1 MPKKIQNTQNPSPL
15 EEMSND
21 SDNELQ
27 LQPRPK
33 PVSKQQPVIQA
44 TLPSVPPVPP
54 QLIPQQPTLA
64 APIKQKRNYN
74 ITEEH
79 KEVLKQRLLVAH
91 QRKKELAEE
100 RKLQKDEAMKALEI
114 KKQQKILQEAE
125 KLKRK
130 EDKMMKDL
138 EVKEYAEPVKK
149 QVVPPPAPPIQ
160 KKKKQVILYVSDSEG
175 DDEEEEEEE
184 IIVKPKRKIPVKQIR
199 QPRQQQV
206 YQQPE
211 PVYQQPAIQPI
222 RWNIV

>member
-1 MPKKIQNTQNPSPL
+1 MPRKIQNTQNPL
-15 EEMSND
+15 EEITEG

-27 LQPRPK
+27 LQLTPK
-33 PVSKQQPVIQA
+33 PVTKQQPV
-44 TLPSVPPVPP
+44 LPPI
-54 QLIPQQPTLA
+54 IPQQQPTP
-64 APIKQKRNYN
+64 APTIKQKRNYN

-100 RKLQKDEAMKALEI
+100 RRLQKDEAMKALEI

-130 EDKMMKDL
+130 ENKMMKDL
-138 EVKEYAEPVKK
+138 EVKEFIDETQVPLGPVKK
-149 QVVPPPAPPIQ
+149 TAALPATVT

-175 DDEEEEEEE
+175 DDEEEEEE

-199 QPRQQQV
+199 QPRQQQQI
-206 YQQPE
+206 YQQQE
-211 PVYQQPAIQPI
+211 PVYQQPVIQPI
-222 RWNIV
+222 KWNVV